1 MYYEFS
7 HSDKDVVLKNKEY
20 TTKTTSK
27 QIIYLI

>member
-1 MYYEFS
+1 MNFRILI
-7 HSDKDVVLKNKEY
+7 KTVVLKNKEY